1 MTIFIRIDYQT
12 EWTAFLPLNPLTIT
26 AQRTYWLPA
35 FIFYGK
41 KVSRHGRR
49 ESRPKRKIEIKLL
62 LSVSFT
68 CGC

>member
-12 EWTAFLPLNPLTIT
+12 EWTAFLPLNPLLLLHKEPIGHRLLSFT
-26 AQRTYWLPA
+26 
-35 FIFYGK
+35 GK
-41 KVSRHGRR
+41 KYPDMEEEDQGRR
-49 ESRPKRKIEIKLL
+49 EIEIKLL